1 MGRIVVWRQGS
12 SLSTPPTDHESI
24 KSYLLGQL
32 AEGDVS
38 QVEARLLTDREFYD
52 ELSIVEDDL
61 IDRYLGGTLTDAD
74 RQSFESHFVSSSER
88 QQKVRFARALR
99 KYVSVAADQTEA
111 DGVADPVVAYPPE
124 SARIGSPSPPSFI
137 FRKPLFSY
145 AVAAVILL
153 IAGASIFLFLKDRQ
167 SSTVTGRVLAI
178 ELTPAPAVRDI
189 VEVTQVNLTPDV
201 KTVRLQLNLP
211 NNEYP
216 SYEAVV
222 RDSSFRTVLTTQNLK
237 PQTINGFAAVIA
249 DVNANLLTPGDYRV
263 QLSGT
268 RVDGGSESVAT
279 FSFAVRR

>member
-1 MGRIVVWRQGS
+1 MQRSSAADS

-32 AEGDVS
+32 AEADVS

-61 IDRYLGGTLTDAD
+61 IDRYLGGTLTDVD

-99 KYVSVAADQTEA
+99 KYVSVAADETEA
-111 DGVADPVVAYPPE
+111 DGDPVVV
-124 SARIGSPSPPSFI
+124 SPSPSSFI

-145 AVAAVILL
+145 AAAAVILL
-153 IAGASIFLFLKDRQ
+153 LAGASIFLFLRNWQ

-178 ELTPAPAVRDI
+178 ELTPGPAVRD
-189 VEVTQVNLTPDV
+189 VNEVTEVNLAPDV
-201 KTVRLQLNLP
+201 RTVRLQLNLP

-216 SYEAVV
+216 SYEAVL
-222 RDSSFRTVLTTQNLK
+222 RDSFLRTVLTTQDLK

-249 DVNANLLTPGDYRV
+249 DVNANLLAPGDYRV
-263 QLSGT
+263 QLNGT
-268 RVDGGSESVAT
+268 SADGGSESVAT
-279 FSFAVRR
+279 FSFAVRK

>member
-1 MGRIVVWRQGS
+1 M
-12 SLSTPPTDHESI
+12 STPPTDHERI

-32 AEGDVS
+32 AEEDGS

-61 IDRYLGGTLTDAD
+61 IDRYLGGTLSDTD

-99 KYVSVAADQTEA
+99 KYVSVTADQTEA
-111 DGVADPVVAYPPE
+111 DQVEDEVVAYAPE
-124 SARIGSPSPPSFI
+124 PARSSSI
-137 FRKPLFSY
+137 FPLRKPLLSY
-145 AVAAVILL
+145 AAAAVIL
-153 IAGASIFLFLKDRQ
+153 IVAGASTFLFLRYWQ

-178 ELTPAPAVRDI
+178 ELTPAPAVRDAG
-189 VEVTQVNLTPDV
+189 EVKQLNLAPDV

-216 SYEAVV
+216 SYAAVL

-237 PQTINGFAAVIA
+237 PQTIDGFAAVIA
-249 DVNANLLTPGDYRV
+249 DVNANLLAPGDYRV

-268 RVDGGSESVAT
+268 RTDGGSESVAT
-279 FSFAVRR
+279 FSFVVRN